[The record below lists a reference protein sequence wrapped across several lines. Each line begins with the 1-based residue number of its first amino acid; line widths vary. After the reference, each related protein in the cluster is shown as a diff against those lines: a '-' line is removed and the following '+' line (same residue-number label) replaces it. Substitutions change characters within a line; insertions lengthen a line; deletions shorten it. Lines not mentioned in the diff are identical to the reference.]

1 MSRQY
6 RDLEPQGRANGY
18 TVSTGWRPSNEGS
31 GESIAVVLEGEG
43 EPFEAVAFQDLENAA
58 EVASI
63 AARSIVYALAA
74 IKAHERSGR

>member
-18 TVSTGWRPSNEGS
+18 TVSTGWRLSDEGD

-43 EPFEAVAFQDLENAA
+43 EPFEAVAFKDLENAA
-58 EVASI
+58 QVASI

-74 IKAHERSGR
+74 IGAHEGGGK